1 MIAACTRL
9 LMVALRWQIKPHPAS
24 TGMVLESQNEGV
36 TLPAEWAEQGTI
48 FCPAAGKFARTLIE
62 NWLLQTD
69 SHKSQVSKTCSQ
81 ISLVAAHEQAG
92 NDLSTVTHTLI
103 C

>member
-1 MIAACTRL
+1 
-9 LMVALRWQIKPHPAS
+9 
-24 TGMVLESQNEGV
+24 MVLESEDEGV
-36 TLPAEWAEQGTI
+36 SLPGGLVEQGTI
-48 FCPAAGKFARTLIE
+48 FCPAAGKSARTLIE
-62 NWLLQTD
+62 HCLLQTD
-69 SHKSQVSKTCSQ
+69 SHKSQVSKSWSQ